1 MKQSSDGLKVSI
13 LGREYFIACTMNE
26 QDAVGKAAT
35 YLDRKMR
42 EIQNSGRVVG
52 VERCAIMAALNVT
65 HQLLKLEKEIVEHD
79 SLSTDVEKRLESI
92 SRKIESAVEQQHQM
106 MV

>member
-13 LGREYFIACTMNE
+13 LGREYFIACSNNE
-26 QDAVGKAAT
+26 QEAVSKAAT

-42 EIQNSGRVVG
+42 EIQSSGRVVG

-65 HQLLKLEKEIVEHD
+65 HQLLKLEKEIDDHD
-79 SLSTDVEKRLESI
+79 SVSGDIERRLESI
-92 SRKIESAVEQQHQM
+92 TRKIETAVEQQHT
-106 MV
+106 VV

>member
-13 LGREYFIACTMNE
+13 LGREYFIACTMSE
-26 QDAVGKAAT
+26 QEAVGKAAT

-42 EIQNSGRVVG
+42 EIQSSGRVVG

-92 SRKIESAVEQQHQM
+92 SQKIESAVEDQRAT